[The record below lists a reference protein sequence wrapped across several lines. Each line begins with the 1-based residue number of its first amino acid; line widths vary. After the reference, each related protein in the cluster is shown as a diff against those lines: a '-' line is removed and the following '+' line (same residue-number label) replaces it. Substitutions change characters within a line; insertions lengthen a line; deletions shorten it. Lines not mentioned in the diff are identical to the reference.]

1 MKKIIVIVSAVFA
14 LSGVSVATATASSAS
29 TSGAACVFNAPTAVL
44 GLGHVGWG
52 FELPGGNWEFGANDG
67 GTELGGVT
75 GPSKTWYQAGNL
87 ANMLAT
93 FTKAGN
99 YTQYRCATVSASNAS
114 AAQVDVI
121 NEQYELYIPPI
132 SDCESQTDTVL
143 GKYGV
148 QNLPGDLRH
157 PSPNVWFSMLNQA
170 GFGSVTRL

>member
-1 MKKIIVIVSAVFA
+1 MQKIIVIASALLA
-14 LSGVSVATATASSAS
+14 LAGMSVATATASSAS
-29 TSGAACVFNAPTAVL
+29 TSGEACVFNAPNVILIT
-44 GLGHVGWG
+44 GKYQGHVAWG
-52 FELPGGNWEFGANDG
+52 FKLPGGNWEFGANDG
-67 GTELGGVT
+67 AGDYDE
-75 GPSKTWYQAGNL
+75 SKTWYQAGNF